1 MSKQRI
7 MTVKYTTK
15 SGETVSKTYTYK
27 SYKTTSKCLV
37 GKTTIHKE
45 AIREFKSTLTEAQ
58 RKVFNELLRDAI
70 INKTYLSTNMVEKEF
85 IKKGI

>member
-15 SGETVSKTYTYK
+15 SGETVYKTYTYK

-45 AIREFKSTLTEAQ
+45 AIREFKSTLTEEQ
-58 RKVFNELLRDAI
+58 RKVFNELLKDAI

-85 IKKGI
+85 IKKGV